1 MVFDIGYV
9 VLCIHG
15 KQDNGWHENLLLKS
29 PITRWETSR
38 RDSGQTA
45 ARGRTVVSPTFFCIS
60 NKIRCYDWSGEI
72 TRKSHIPR
80 KGYSAE

>member
-1 MVFDIGYV
+1 MVFDIGSV

-29 PITRWETSR
+29 PITRWEASR
-38 RDSGQTA
+38 RDTGQTA
-45 ARGRTVVSPTFFCIS
+45 ARGRWAVPPNFFSIS
-60 NKIRCYDWSGEI
+60 KIQYYDWSGEI